1 MNKKLGLGIAAA
13 AITSGLVY
21 LFKKKNGTK
30 MTSTPESAKRR
41 HRRDVLQNQATTK
54 SPLQAGEF

>member
-21 LFKKKNGTK
+21 LYKRSNGRKT
-30 MTSTPESAKRR
+30 THTPSVARTR
-41 HRRDVLQNQATTK
+41 HRTDVFAKAKGNHHTD
-54 SPLQAGEF
+54 